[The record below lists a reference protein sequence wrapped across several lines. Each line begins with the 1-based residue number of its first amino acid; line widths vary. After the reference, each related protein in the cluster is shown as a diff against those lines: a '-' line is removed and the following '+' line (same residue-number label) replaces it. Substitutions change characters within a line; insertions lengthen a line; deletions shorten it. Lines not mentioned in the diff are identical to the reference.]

1 MQKHIISNKDCLETK
16 YVSGNSDIQQLF
28 REIND
33 SMQAG
38 ISINDMHFYEMI
50 RENNWRAVTYN
61 MYLFYFIKL
70 IINEIEYTNKK

>member
-38 ISINDMHFYEMI
+38 ISINELKKRI
-50 RENNWRAVTYN
+50 
-61 MYLFYFIKL
+61 IQKL
-70 IINEIEYTNKK
+70 